1 MTLENMFYVSQ
12 TVAAF
17 ALVGSLLFLGLEV
30 RHRNLESRYRSSEDS
45 LQKLRDVELHMCG
58 DADRARLWL
67 SGLHDYEGLAPVDK
81 VRFQLTAHMA
91 LKANESFFLAYQEG
105 RLTRDLYEPEAQH
118 QADFLAYPG
127 FQTAWD
133 MRKQYFHEAYRQW
146 VDEMIA
152 ATKKSEGMPFLYREE
167 PAQIS

>member
-1 MTLENMFYVSQ
+1 MTLENIFYLSQ
-12 TVAAF
+12 AVAGF

-30 RHRNLESRYRSSEDS
+30 HHRNLETRHRSTEES

-58 DADRARLWL
+58 DADRARVWL
-67 SGLHDYEGLAPVDK
+67 SGLHDYAALASVDK

-105 RLTRDLYEPEAQH
+105 RLTRDVYEPEAQH

-133 MRKQYFHEAYRQW
+133 MRKQYFSKAYREW
-146 VDEMIA
+146 VNEKIAA
-152 ATKKSEGMPFLYREE
+152 ATKYEGMPSLYREE
-167 PAQIS
+167 SAVR

>member
-1 MTLENMFYVSQ
+1 MTLENIFYLSQ
-12 TVAAF
+12 AVAGF

-30 RHRNLESRYRSSEDS
+30 RHRNLETRHRSTEES

-58 DADRARLWL
+58 DADRARVWL
-67 SGLHDYEGLAPVDK
+67 SGLHDYAALAPVDK

-105 RLTRDLYEPEAQH
+105 RLPRDVYEPEAQH

-133 MRKQYFHEAYRQW
+133 MRKQYFSKAYRDW
-146 VDEMIA
+146 VGEKIA
-152 ATKKSEGMPFLYREE
+152 AAKKHAAVPSLYREE
-167 PAQIS
+167 PAVS

>member
-1 MTLENMFYVSQ
+1 MTLENMFYISQ

-17 ALVGSLLFLGLEV
+17 ALVGSLLFLALEV
-30 RHRNLESRYRSSEDS
+30 RHRNLESRYRSTEDS
-45 LQKLRDVELHMCG
+45 LQKLRDVELHICG
-58 DADRARLWL
+58 DAERARVWL
-67 SGLHDYEGLAPVDK
+67 IGLYDYAALPPVDK

-105 RLTRDLYEPEAQH
+105 RLSRDLYEPEAQH

-133 MRKQYFHEAYRQW
+133 MRKQYFHQAYREW
-146 VDEMIA
+146 VEEKIA
-152 ATKKSEGMPFLYREE
+152 AAKKREDVPCLYREV
-167 PAQIS
+167 PAQGT